1 MAETVIEVRN
11 LVKKYGDFTA
21 VDGISFDV
29 MKGEVFS
36 LLGPNGAGKTTSV
49 EIMECLRSLTSG
61 EVTILGMGVKN
72 DALKIKGRIGVL
84 PQDFNAFDFLT
95 VKENIEYFGGM
106 FNKSLPADDLIK
118 AVDLGEKR
126 DVWFKKLSGGLKQ
139 RVGVAISMV
148 NDPDIIFLDEP
159 TTGLDPK
166 ARRDVWAVIQD
177 LKSRGKTVILTTHYM
192 EEAEVLS
199 NRVGI
204 IDHGKFLA
212 LGTPHDIIE
221 QYGTGSR
228 CIISNCDDT
237 CTLALKQQ
245 WPGIERTGESI
256 VIKLENKSSLP
267 EIIYALDRSGGN
279 YEQIQVTRPTLE
291 DVFLRLTGKKLHEE
305 ETALPQEKK
314 KGLFG
319 GKKKEKGVV

>member
-1 MAETVIEVRN
+1 MAEKVIEVHK
-11 LVKKYGDFTA
+11 LVKRYGSFTA
-21 VDGISFDV
+21 VDGIDFDV

-36 LLGPNGAGKTTSV
+36 LLGPNGAGKTTTV

-61 EVTILGMGVKN
+61 EVRILGMDVNKET
-72 DALKIKGRIGVL
+72 LKIKRRIGVL

-106 FNKSLPADDLIK
+106 FDRSLSSEELIK

-166 ARRDVWAVIQD
+166 ARRDVWGVVQG
-177 LKSRGKTVILTTHYM
+177 LKAKGKTVILTTHYM

-199 NRVGI
+199 DRVGI

-212 LGTPHDIIE
+212 LGTPREIIE
-221 QYGTGSR
+221 EHGTGSR
-228 CIISNCDDT
+228 CIISNCDST
-237 CTLALKQQ
+237 CSLALQQQ
-245 WPGIERTGESI
+245 WPGLERKDGELI
-256 VIKLENKSSLP
+256 IKLENKASLP
-267 EIIYALDRSGGN
+267 EIIYTLDRSGGN

-291 DVFLRLTGKKLHEE
+291 DVFLKLTGKKLHEE
-305 ETALPQEKK
+305 GLSEPAAPK

-319 GKKKEKGVV
+319 AKKKKGVA

>member
-1 MAETVIEVRN
+1 MTETVIEVRN
-11 LVKKYGDFTA
+11 LVKRYGDFTA
-21 VDGISFDV
+21 VDGISFEV

-36 LLGPNGAGKTTSV
+36 LLGPNGAGKTTTV

-61 EVTILGMGVKN
+61 EVKILGMDVNK
-72 DALKIKGRIGVL
+72 DTLRIKGRIGVL

-106 FNKSLPADDLIK
+106 FPKSLSPDELIK

-166 ARRDVWAVIQD
+166 ARRDVWAVVQE
-177 LKSRGKTVILTTHYM
+177 LRSKGKTVILTTHYM

-199 NRVGI
+199 DRVGI
-204 IDHGKFLA
+204 IDHGRFLA

-221 QYGTGSR
+221 KYGTGSR
-228 CIISNCDDT
+228 CIITNCDEA
-237 CTLALKQQ
+237 CNIPLKQQ
-245 WPGIERTGESI
+245 WPGLERRNGDI
-256 VIKLENKSSLP
+256 IIKLENKGSLP
-267 EIIYALDRSGGN
+267 EIIYTLDRSGGN

-305 ETALPQEKK
+305 APPTEEKK
-314 KGLFG
+314 KGRFG
-319 GKKKEKGVV
+319 SKKKEKGVA

>member
-11 LVKKYGDFTA
+11 LVKKYGSFTA
-21 VDGISFDV
+21 VDGISFEV

-36 LLGPNGAGKTTSV
+36 LLGPNGAGKTTTV

-61 EVTILGMGVKN
+61 EVSILGMDINK
-72 DALKIKGRIGVL
+72 DTLKIKGRIGVL

-106 FNKSLPADDLIK
+106 FQKSLPADDLIK

-126 DVWFKKLSGGLKQ
+126 DIWFKKLSGGLKQ

-166 ARRDVWAVIQD
+166 ARRDVWAVVQD
-177 LKSRGKTVILTTHYM
+177 LKAKGKTVILTTHYM

-199 NRVGI
+199 DRVGI

-221 QYGTGSR
+221 QFGTGSR
-228 CIISNCDDT
+228 CIITNCDEA
-237 CTLALKQQ
+237 CVQSLMQQ
-245 WPGIERTGESI
+245 WPGIERKDGNVT
-256 VIKLENKSSLP
+256 IKLENKGSLP
-267 EIIYALDRSGGN
+267 EILYTVDRSGGN

-305 ETALPQEKK
+305 EAPPVEEK

-319 GKKKEKGVV
+319 RKKKVKGVA

>member
-1 MAETVIEVRN
+1 MAVTVIEVRN
-11 LVKKYGDFTA
+11 LVKRYGSCAA
-21 VDGISFDV
+21 VDGISFEV

-36 LLGPNGAGKTTSV
+36 LLGPNGAGKTTTV
-49 EIMECLRSLTSG
+49 EIMECLRTLTSG
-61 EVTILGMGVKN
+61 EVRILGMDVNK
-72 DALKIKGRIGVL
+72 DTLKIKGKIGVL

-106 FNKSLPADDLIK
+106 FQKSLPADELIK

-126 DVWFKKLSGGLKQ
+126 DIWFKKLSGGLKQ

-177 LKSRGKTVILTTHYM
+177 LKAKGKTVILTTHYM

-199 NRVGI
+199 DRVGI

-221 QYGTGSR
+221 QFGTGSR
-228 CIISNCDDT
+228 CIISNCDDA
-237 CTLALKQQ
+237 CANSLKQQ
-245 WPGIERTGESI
+245 WPGIERKEGNI
-256 VIKLENKSSLP
+256 VIKLENKGSLP
-267 EIIYALDRSGGN
+267 EIIYTLDRSGGN

-305 ETALPQEKK
+305 EAAPPPPQEKK
-314 KGLFG
+314 LFG
-319 GKKKEKGVV
+319 GKKKEKGVA

>member
-1 MAETVIEVRN
+1 MVETVIEVRN
-11 LVKKYGDFTA
+11 LVKRYGSFTA
-21 VDGISFDV
+21 VDSISFEV

-36 LLGPNGAGKTTSV
+36 LLGPNGAGKTTTV
-49 EIMECLRSLTSG
+49 EIIECLRSLTSG
-61 EVTILGMGVKN
+61 EVRILGMDVKR
-72 DALKIKGRIGVL
+72 DTLKIKGRIGVL

-95 VKENIEYFGGM
+95 VKENIDYFGGM
-106 FNKSLPADDLIK
+106 FQKSLPADELIK

-148 NDPDIIFLDEP
+148 NDPEIIFLDEP

-177 LKSRGKTVILTTHYM
+177 LKAKGKTVILTTHYM

-199 NRVGI
+199 DRVGI
-204 IDHGKFLA
+204 IDRGKFLA

-228 CIISNCDDT
+228 CIISNCDDA
-237 CTLALKQQ
+237 CALSLKQQ
-245 WPGIERTGESI
+245 WPGIERKEGNIT
-256 VIKLENKSSLP
+256 IKLENKGSLP
-267 EIIYALDRSGGN
+267 EIIYTLDRSGGN

-305 ETALPQEKK
+305 EVPKPEEKK
-314 KGLFG
+314 KFFG
-319 GKKKEKGVV
+319 GKKKEKGVA

>member
-11 LVKKYGDFTA
+11 LIKKYGDFTA

-36 LLGPNGAGKTTSV
+36 LLGPNGAGKTTTV
-49 EIMECLRSLTSG
+49 EIMECLRTLTSG
-61 EVTILGMGVKN
+61 EVKILGMGVKN
-72 DALKIKGRIGVL
+72 DALKIKGRIG
-84 PQDFNAFDFLT
+84 FNAFDFLT

-126 DVWFKKLSGGLKQ
+126 DIWFKKLSGGLKQ

-177 LKSRGKTVILTTHYM
+177 LRAKGKTVILTTHYM

-199 NRVGI
+199 DRVGI
-204 IDHGKFLA
+204 IDHGRFLA
-212 LGTPHDIIE
+212 LGSPHDIIE
-221 QYGTGSR
+221 KYGTGSK

-245 WPGIERTGESI
+245 WPGIERTGENI
-256 VIKLENKSSLP
+256 IIKLENKSSLP

-305 ETALPQEKK
+305 EAVPPKEEK

-319 GKKKEKGVV
+319 GKKKEKGVT

>member
-1 MAETVIEVRN
+1 MVETVIEVRN
-11 LVKKYGDFTA
+11 LVKRYGSFTA
-21 VDGISFDV
+21 VDSISFEV

-36 LLGPNGAGKTTSV
+36 LLGPNGAGKTTTV
-49 EIMECLRSLTSG
+49 EIIECLRTLTSG
-61 EVTILGMGVKN
+61 EVRILGMDVKR
-72 DALKIKGRIGVL
+72 DTLKIKGRIGVL

-95 VKENIEYFGGM
+95 VKENIDYFGGM
-106 FNKSLPADDLIK
+106 FQKSLPADELIK

-148 NDPDIIFLDEP
+148 NDPEIIFLDEP

-177 LKSRGKTVILTTHYM
+177 LKAKGKTVILTTHYM

-199 NRVGI
+199 DRVGI
-204 IDHGKFLA
+204 IDRGKFLA

-228 CIISNCDDT
+228 CIISNCDDA
-237 CTLALKQQ
+237 CALSLKQQ
-245 WPGIERTGESI
+245 WPGIERKEGNI
-256 VIKLENKSSLP
+256 IIKLENKGSLP
-267 EIIYALDRSGGN
+267 EIIYTLDRSGGN

-305 ETALPQEKK
+305 EVPKPEEKK
-314 KGLFG
+314 KFFG
-319 GKKKEKGVV
+319 GKKKEKGVA